1 MQWDHA
7 LSDVLKKKKQPKK
20 KIGYLLALSKYA
32 SKLLINVTCS
42 HMQLLPLT

>member
-7 LSDVLKKKKQPKK
+7 LSDVLKKKTTKK